1 MLCCFSLS
9 IAWLGKEVMS
19 SQQSPIEPLG
29 KLLAELL
36 TAATAVWDAYRDVGP
51 GKVEASLFEP
61 VEVASQEIDRLLDD
75 STELREAVA
84 ELYDLAQRCTCRSEG
99 LCFITGEAGLIPRR
113 DKEAA
118 FEERLAWLRTTVG

>member
-1 MLCCFSLS
+1 MPTS
-9 IAWLGKEVMS
+9 E
-19 SQQSPIEPLG
+19 SPIEPLDQ
-29 KLLAELL
+29 LLAEFLS
-36 TAATAVWDAYRDVGP
+36 AANAVWDMYREVGP

-61 VEVASQEIDRLLDD
+61 VEKTHREIDRLLRDSTND

-84 ELYDLAQRCTCRSEG
+84 ELYDLAQRCACRSEG

-118 FEERLAWLRTTVG
+118 FEEQLAWLLATVG